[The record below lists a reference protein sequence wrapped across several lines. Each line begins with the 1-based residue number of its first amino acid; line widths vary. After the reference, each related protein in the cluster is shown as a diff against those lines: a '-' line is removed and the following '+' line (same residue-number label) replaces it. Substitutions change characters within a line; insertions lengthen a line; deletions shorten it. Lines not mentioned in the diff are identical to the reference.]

1 MFLKPKVNFQSKN
14 RIICFQFYDP
24 KKDEDVEMMDTE
36 NLNANR
42 KYQEKEEMQKTQNAK
57 DEDVEMRS
65 DDETGNSSA
74 EDSDEPCG
82 EELEKMVDEYE
93 KQRERR
99 KPILKELFGKRA
111 GNCELTEEELR
122 AAFAERK
129 KYARDLRTFHWIN
142 PETNKFYL
150 LPVDRKSE
158 QHFSRF
164 RKELKVCKQ
173 ESKPGIYLSL
183 PPPPDPETP
192 PSSESDG
199 DMEEIAEDIFP
210 L

>member
-129 KYARDLRTFHWIN
+129 KYARDLRLNFISWNTLYFDLI
-142 PETNKFYL
+142 
-150 LPVDRKSE
+150 
-158 QHFSRF
+158 
-164 RKELKVCKQ
+164 
-173 ESKPGIYLSL
+173 
-183 PPPPDPETP
+183 
-192 PSSESDG
+192 
-199 DMEEIAEDIFP
+199 
-210 L
+210 